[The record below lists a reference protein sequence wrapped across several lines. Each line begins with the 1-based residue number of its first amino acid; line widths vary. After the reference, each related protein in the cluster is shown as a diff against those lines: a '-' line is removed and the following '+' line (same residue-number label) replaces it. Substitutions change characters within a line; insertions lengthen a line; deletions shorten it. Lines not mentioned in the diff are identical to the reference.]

1 MCPCVQPEINKIT
14 VLALV
19 GRSAPVSAGDLRD
32 MGSGPGLGRSPGGGH
47 DNQLKYSCL
56 ENPMDSG
63 AWWAIVHGVANS
75 WI

>member
-1 MCPCVQPEINKIT
+1 MCTCVQPEINKIT

-47 DNQLKYSCL
+47 GNALIFLPGESHGQKSLASYS
-56 ENPMDSG
+56 P
-63 AWWAIVHGVANS
+63 
-75 WI
+75 